1 MTIFKRRIPKK
12 RHLVIVSDVYCGS
25 WVNFAKE
32 GTGYVTLV
40 KGSENFI
47 INKPVDVFTNQT
59 TTVNISLDSFAEIF
73 GGSWELLGDKLK
85 FTYDTSKSID
95 IIPRGDAQSSIII
108 NGGSVDVI
116 SFDNINTITVNDME
130 MPIQSKYGGK
140 TGQGRVLMYNG
151 NLYIPVQVIADI
163 LGYEFAGII

>member
-1 MTIFKRRIPKK
+1 M
-12 RHLVIVSDVYCGS
+12 
-25 WVNFAKE
+25 
-32 GTGYVTLV
+32 
-40 KGSENFI
+40 
-47 INKPVDVFTNQT
+47 
-59 TTVNISLDSFAEIF
+59 
-73 GGSWELLGDKLK
+73 
-85 FTYDTSKSID
+85 
-95 IIPRGDAQSSIII
+95 
-108 NGGSVDVI
+108 I